1 MKKVKIDFFGAEE
14 EIYFDIS
21 RIMEVEKATGLSIGQ
36 IIMSQQ
42 LNMSNL
48 AVLLMIGMKHTTH
61 KKAVSN
67 WAEEI
72 EKALNDGVEIMEIQ
86 EAVSKALVGSGI
98 LGKAAYYKVFP
109 EELTPETKAEIIK
122 N

>member
-1 MKKVKIDFFGAEE
+1 MKKVKVDFFGAEE

-61 KKAVSN
+61 KKTVPN

>member
-21 RIMEVEKATGLSIGQ
+21 RIMEVEKATSLSIGQ

-61 KKAVSN
+61 KKAVPN